1 MVGGGFLIK
10 PRMKL
15 AAYHSCLYE
24 TNFWRI
30 LTGITWFFFLSAHPS
45 SARAHFL
52 GSYLKVSYIYVADQ
66 LIVSFIAAFLDI
78 VQFTSFSP
86 NQRFLFGL
94 PIGRAF
100 SGWIDT
106 VPTTHCA
113 SWGIERWE
121 DTKLVRRTSEF
132 NLRNGI
138 FSVIVALDHNPSAAL
153 VLHFSHDLRWNHWQ
167 DHM

>member
-15 AAYHSCLYE
+15 AAYHSCLYKS
-24 TNFWRI
+24 NFWRI

-52 GSYLKVSYIYVADQ
+52 GSYLKVSYSYVADQ
-66 LIVSFIAAFLDI
+66 LIVSFIVAFLDI

-113 SWGIERWE
+113 SWGIERWRREGKE
-121 DTKLVRRTSEF
+121 DTKLVRVRPEEWHILCHCCTW
-132 NLRNGI
+132 
-138 FSVIVALDHNPSAAL
+138 P
-153 VLHFSHDLRWNHWQ
+153 Q
-167 DHM
+167 P